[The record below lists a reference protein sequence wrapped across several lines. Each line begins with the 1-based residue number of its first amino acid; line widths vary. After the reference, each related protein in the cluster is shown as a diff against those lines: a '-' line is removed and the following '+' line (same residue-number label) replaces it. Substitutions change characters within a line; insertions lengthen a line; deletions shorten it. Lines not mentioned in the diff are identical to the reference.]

1 MRHCIGI
8 GFGLIRRLDVLA
20 EISSARRLNRN
31 TPGLLSLVVKKRH
44 NWSVACVIGCVVDVR
59 EKFIAATA
67 ECFVVCAR
75 TRGCENI

>member
-8 GFGLIRRLDVLA
+8 GFGVIRRLDVLA
-20 EISSARRLNRN
+20 VISSTRKLDRN
-31 TPGLLSLVVKKRH
+31 TPSLLSLVVKKRR
-44 NWSVACVIGCVVDVR
+44 NWGVACVIGGVVDVR
-59 EKFIAATA
+59 EEFVAATA